1 LVRSIRTSRTC
12 PQVLHGTHLFDSN
25 FLQLVEK
32 SVIKQ
37 FSYISFRAKFSV
49 FDADKF
55 GGRSMNNVGNW
66 VMGAAS
72 AIMAVG
78 GLFVASVATSDIS
91 YYGGLGFF
99 VFAVLLTYL
108 FIKVS
113 TGD

>member
-1 LVRSIRTSRTC
+1 M
-12 PQVLHGTHLFDSN
+12 
-25 FLQLVEK
+25 
-32 SVIKQ
+32 
-37 FSYISFRAKFSV
+37 
-49 FDADKF
+49 FDANNL
-55 GGRSMNNVGNW
+55 GGSSMNNVGNW

-78 GLFVASVATSDIS
+78 GLFVASVASSDIS